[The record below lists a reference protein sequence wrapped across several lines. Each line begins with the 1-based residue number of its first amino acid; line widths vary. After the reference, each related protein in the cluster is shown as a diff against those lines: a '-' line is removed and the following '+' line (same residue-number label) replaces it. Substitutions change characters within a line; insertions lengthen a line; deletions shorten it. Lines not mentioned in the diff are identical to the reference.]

1 MSQIQDSSLTADSR
15 SAIAAAAEFGR
26 EIRKHFRIF
35 GIFMKGCLQAQ
46 LEYRA
51 NFLTGIA
58 MEGGYLLV
66 KLMYALV
73 VFRAGVSINGLSP
86 DEILLFIG
94 TFIFMTGIYAGLIMM
109 NLFDLRGI
117 IREGTLDLYITK
129 PVSLQYMITLRR
141 SDLGLLAVDMLAGL
155 VLIVVGLVRL
165 GADVNLWRLFGFTGY
180 MVGCGMVAYAI
191 FVIPVMASFWFVGA
205 NIASS
210 IDPLWDFNSMP
221 MGIYGRAV
229 QSIGVYLIPI
239 FVITNFPAM
248 YLLDRMSP
256 LMTAWGVICPI
267 LLLCLTRF
275 VFKKAIRKYESASG

>member
-1 MSQIQDSSLTADSR
+1 MSEFQNSSL
-15 SAIAAAAEFGR
+15 SAANRPAAGAVAEFAR
-26 EIRKHFRIF
+26 EVRKHFRLF
-35 GIFMKGCLQAQ
+35 GAFMRSCLQSQ

-94 TFIFMTGIYAGLIMM
+94 TFIFMTGIYAGLVMM

-117 IREGTLDLYITK
+117 IRDGALDLYITK
-129 PVSLQYMITLRR
+129 PVSLQFMITLRR
-141 SDLGLLAVDMLAGL
+141 SDLGLLAVDMIAGL
-155 VLIVVGLVRL
+155 VLIVMGLVRL
-165 GADVNLWRLFGFTGY
+165 GTDVNLWRLFGFTGY
-180 MVGCGMVAYAI
+180 MIGCGMVAYAI
-191 FVIPVMASFWFVGA
+191 FVIPVLASFWFVGS
-205 NIASS
+205 NIAGA

-229 QSIGVYLIPI
+229 QNIGVYLIPI

-256 LMTAWGVICPI
+256 WMTAWGVVCPI
-267 LLLCLTRF
+267 LLLCLTRW
-275 VFKKAIRKYESASG
+275 VFKKAIRKYNSASS